1 MEKERLTK
9 QIKTVF
15 TEIIRNLVSPT
26 FKFSEGGATQKTL
39 ANFITK
45 VDKEFGSVT
54 AERLVD
60 ICIFAAYRFRDTRW
74 TVKTVFGQATINNFR
89 NRKNGVKFYENKWLE
104 SKGLTRGYLVNL
116 IADKREHPQVKY
128 IYMPAEENTK
138 KRYLGQR
145 IGYLLCQS
153 STLGWS
159 PLSEACC
166 RCSFIRECQFE
177 TNRKYPEIYRLRIE
191 YGNTSKQ

>member
-1 MEKERLTK
+1 MENVRLTK

-15 TEIIRNLVSPT
+15 TEIIHKLVNPT

-39 ANFITK
+39 ANFIAK
-45 VDKEFGSVT
+45 IEKEFGSVT

-60 ICIFAAYRFRDTRW
+60 ICVFAAYRFREARW
-74 TVKTVFGQATINNFR
+74 TVKTVFGQATINNFKE
-89 NRKNGVKFYENKWLE
+89 RKNGVKYYENKWLE
-104 SKGLTRGYLVNL
+104 SQGLTRGYLVGL
-116 IADKREHPQVKY
+116 IADRREHPQAKY
-128 IYMPAEENTK
+128 IYMASEENTK
-138 KRYLGQR
+138 RRYLGQR

-159 PLSEACC
+159 PLSEACH
-166 RCSFIRECQFE
+166 RCSFTPECQSE

-191 YGNTSKQ
+191 NGNTSK